1 MIVLTWFA
9 TFCLAVAIDYV
20 YSNWIAAV
28 SQKRV
33 LLACSCSAAIPVL
46 SFFSLVVCLE
56 NRSAVIPTALGYA
69 VGTYLAMRGR

>member
-1 MIVLTWFA
+1 MIVLTWIV

-20 YSNWIAAV
+20 YSNWMVAV

-33 LLACSCSAAIPVL
+33 FLACGCSAALPVL
-46 SFFSLVVCLE
+46 SFFSLLVCLE

-69 VGTYLAMRGR
+69 VGTFLAMRGR